1 MSSTSTILI
10 VDDLPAMSQLIASLL
25 NDNNYQL
32 EFAFNG
38 HEALEK
44 AQALSPDLILLDI
57 MMPDMDGFAVCRSL
71 RAMPRLA
78 TAPIILITALD
89 DRASRLAGLEAGAD
103 DFISKPFDPS
113 ELRARVRA
121 VTRMNRYRRLL
132 AEQARY
138 ERLIELSPDG
148 IFIVDSAGQIR
159 LANPAMLRMLG
170 ADDEDQVRHR
180 PIETFI
186 APANRQASR
195 AALGT
200 ADEAPAQQ
208 RLTSWFLRRDGST
221 FPVEINAGRFDWDGE
236 AMVQAIVR
244 DITERMRFEEMLH
257 QRNQELAILNRAS
270 QNFVSSLDLQQVLVA
285 VLAEVGAL
293 FETASAAIW
302 LEDAA
307 TGELVCWRASGPGSE
322 SMHGRRLAAN
332 RSLIGCTF
340 STGEAVLIHDVQLDT
355 RYLPLEEAPS
365 GQTLRSILIV
375 PFTAQSKVFGVLQI
389 ADSQIG
395 RFTQNNSELVEAL
408 SGIASIATE
417 NALLFRAVNAQ
428 RSQLRALAGR
438 LAEIQ
443 EQEHQQLAREL
454 HDQLG
459 QTLTVINL
467 SLDLIGQI
475 LPADAPQEVQHHLHD
490 ASDLVGQ
497 AIRQVRTV
505 MAELRP
511 PVLDD
516 YGLLAALRWYGQ
528 QFALRTGVATEVA
541 ECGSAMRCSPAI
553 ETALFR
559 IAQEALNN
567 VAKHA
572 AASKVEISLHSEEQ
586 RIRLTIAD
594 DGRGFNVASARQA
607 TDDPHWGFLTMQER
621 ALAVGGALHVT
632 SQPGAGATVLIEVG
646 L

>member
-1 MSSTSTILI
+1 MSLTSTILI
-10 VDDLPAMSQLIASLL
+10 VDDMPAMSQLIAALL
-25 NDNNYQL
+25 NDGSYRL
-32 EFAFNG
+32 EFAFSG

-44 AQALSPDLILLDI
+44 AQALDPDLILLDI

-71 RAMPRLA
+71 RALPRLA
-78 TAPIILITALD
+78 AAPIILVTALD

-121 VTRMNRYRRLL
+121 VTRMNRYRQLL
-132 AEQARY
+132 TEQARY
-138 ERLIELSPDG
+138 QRLIELSPDG
-148 IFIVDSAGQIR
+148 IVIVDNAGQIR

-170 ADDEDQVRHR
+170 AADLGQVCDL

-186 APANRQASR
+186 APASRQASR
-195 AALGT
+195 AALAAT
-200 ADEAPAQQ
+200 DDVPAQQ
-208 RLTSWFLRRDGST
+208 RLTSWFVRRDGDP

-236 AMVQAIVR
+236 TMVQAIVR
-244 DITERMRFEEMLH
+244 DITERRRFEEMLH
-257 QRNQELAILNRAS
+257 QRNQELALLNRAS
-270 QNFVSSLDLQQVLVA
+270 QSFVSSLDLQQVLAA
-285 VLAEVGAL
+285 VLTEVDAL
-293 FETASAAIW
+293 FKTASAAVW

-322 SMHGRRLAAN
+322 SMQDRRLVAN
-332 RSLIGCTF
+332 RSLVGCTF
-340 STGEAVLIHDVQLDT
+340 STGETVLIHDAQLDT
-355 RYLPLEEAPS
+355 KSLPLEETPD
-365 GQTLRSILIV
+365 GQALRSILIV
-375 PFTAQSKVFGVLQI
+375 PFTAQGKIFGVLQI
-389 ADSQIG
+389 ADSQAG
-395 RFTQNNSELVEAL
+395 RFTRSHLELVEAL
-408 SGIASIATE
+408 AGIAAIATE
-417 NALLFRAVNAQ
+417 NALLFRAVTAQ

-467 SLDLIGQI
+467 SLDLIGQM
-475 LPADAPQEVQHHLHD
+475 LPEDTPQEVQHHLHD
-490 ASDLVGQ
+490 ASELVEQ
-497 AIRQVRTV
+497 AIRQVRSV

-528 QFALRTGVATEVA
+528 QFALRTGVAAEVA
-541 ECGSAMRCSPAI
+541 EFGPAMRCSPAI

-572 AASKVEISLHSEEQ
+572 AASKVEVSLHWTPQ

-594 DGRGFNVASARQA
+594 NGRGFHAASIRQA
-607 TDDPHWGFLTMQER
+607 TDEPHWGFLTMNER
-621 ALAVGGALHVT
+621 ALAVGGTLHVT
-632 SQPGAGATVLIEVG
+632 SQPGAGATVLVEVA

>member
-1 MSSTSTILI
+1 MPPTSTILI

-25 NDNNYQL
+25 SVEGYQL
-32 EFAFNG
+32 EFAFSG
-38 HEALEK
+38 REALEK
-44 AQALSPDLILLDI
+44 AQALGPDLILLDV

-71 RAMPRLA
+71 RAIPRLA
-78 TAPIILITALD
+78 AVPVIMITALD
-89 DRASRLAGLEAGAD
+89 DRTSRISGLEAGAD
-103 DFISKPFDPS
+103 DFISKPFDPT

-121 VTRMNRYRRLL
+121 VTRMDRYRRLL
-132 AEQARY
+132 AEQTRY

-148 IFIVDSAGQIR
+148 IFIMDGAGQIR

-170 ADDEDQVRHR
+170 ADDEAQVRTL

-186 APANRQASR
+186 APSNRQDCRSSLDPASDIE
-195 AALGT
+195 T
-200 ADEAPAQQ
+200 QK

-236 AMVQAIVR
+236 PMVQAIVR
-244 DITERMRFEEMLH
+244 DITERKQFEETLY
-257 QRNQELAILNRAS
+257 QRNQELATLNRAS
-270 QNFVSSLDLQQVLVA
+270 QHFVSSLDLHQVLVA
-285 VLAEVGAL
+285 VLEEVGAL
-293 FETASAAIW
+293 FEAASVAVW
-302 LEDAA
+302 LEDTA
-307 TGELVCWRASGPGSE
+307 TGELACWRAAGPGGE
-322 SMHGRRLAAN
+322 SLQGGRIAAGKG
-332 RSLIGCTF
+332 LVGCAF
-340 STGEAVLIHDVQLDT
+340 STGEVILVDDVRTDPRFVPYVETPGSYQ
-355 RYLPLEEAPS
+355 
-365 GQTLRSILIV
+365 LRSALSV
-375 PFTAQSKVFGVLQI
+375 PFVAQGKAFGVLQVT
-389 ADSQIG
+389 DRQPG
-395 RFTQNNSELVEAL
+395 RFTQGDARLVEAL
-408 SGIASIATE
+408 SGIAAIATE
-417 NALLFRAVNAQ
+417 NALLFRAVNVQ

-438 LAEIQ
+438 LAEMQ
-443 EQEHQQLAREL
+443 EQERQQLAREL

-475 LPADAPQEVQHHLHD
+475 LPSDAPQAVQSHLHD

-528 QFALRTGVATEVA
+528 QFAQRTGVATEVTD
-541 ECGSAMRCSPAI
+541 CGVTMRCSSTV

-572 AASKVEISLHSEEQ
+572 AASKVVVSLQCEEE

-594 DGRGFNVASARQA
+594 NGRGFHVGKVRQA
-607 TDDPHWGFLTMQER
+607 TDEPHWGFLTMQER
-621 ALAVGGALHVT
+621 ALAVGGTLHVT
-632 SQPGAGATVLIEVG
+632 SQPGAGATVVVEVAS
-646 L
+646 